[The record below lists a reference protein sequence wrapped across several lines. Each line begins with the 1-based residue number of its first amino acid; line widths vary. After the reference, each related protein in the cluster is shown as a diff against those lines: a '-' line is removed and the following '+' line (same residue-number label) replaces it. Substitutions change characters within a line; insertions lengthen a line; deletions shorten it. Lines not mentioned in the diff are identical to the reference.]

1 MATTAKDGG
10 KTMKTVSQNEA
21 YQILDQ
27 EWPTTSRNVDRAT
40 RLCRVGREIV
50 EEICATVAGVF
61 GMPIRRSVHD
71 KGLERLD
78 DSTLADIGYKRVR
91 H

>member
-1 MATTAKDGG
+1 
-10 KTMKTVSQNEA
+10 MKTISQNEA

-61 GMPIRRSVHD
+61 GMPFRHPVHD
-71 KGLERLD
+71 KELERLD

-91 H
+91 Y

>member
-1 MATTAKDGG
+1 
-10 KTMKTVSQNEA
+10 MKTISQNEA

-27 EWPTTSRNVDRAT
+27 EWTIASRYVDWAT
-40 RLCRVGREIV
+40 RLCRVGQEIG

-61 GMPIRRSVHD
+61 GMPFRRPTHD
-71 KGLERLD
+71 KGLDRLD
-78 DSTLADIGYKRVR
+78 DRTLVDIGYKRVR